1 MTIGRHIQRGRAAT
15 SGVGRSRRNEPQARN
30 HMWWAIMA
38 LIDVANR
45 AIHARI
51 VYYGPGLS
59 GKTTNLVNIHQRLP
73 EDIRGEMK
81 SIATEAERTLFF
93 DFVPIED
100 VRIGGWSIRFHLYSV
115 PGQDVYVRTRR
126 AILGGADGVVFVA
139 DTDPARR
146 QANLD
151 SLAEFEQHLEHY
163 QRTATSL
170 PIVLQYNKVDLP
182 EALSRQAMDAALNA
196 HDWPTYEAI
205 ATQGNGVSETLT
217 SISKL
222 VARTL

>member
-1 MTIGRHIQRGRAAT
+1 
-15 SGVGRSRRNEPQARN
+15 
-30 HMWWAIMA
+30 MA
-38 LIDVANR
+38 LIDVTNR
-45 AIHARI
+45 EIHARI

-59 GKTTNLVNIHQRLP
+59 GKTTNLVNIHDRLP
-73 EDIRGEMK
+73 AEIRGELK

-93 DFVPIED
+93 DFVPIEE
-100 VRIGGWSIRFHLYSV
+100 VRVGGWAIRFYLYSV
-115 PGQDVYVRTRR
+115 PGQEVYVRTRR

-139 DTDPARR
+139 DSDPTRR

-151 SLAEFEQHLEHY
+151 SLAEFDQHLAYY
-163 QRTATSL
+163 QRTVDNL
-170 PIVLQYNKVDLP
+170 PIVLQYNKLDLP
-182 EALSRQAMDAALNA
+182 EALNRQTMDAALNG
-196 HDWPTYEAI
+196 HGWPAFEAI